1 MTDTAHKVVARA
13 EWLEARKQL
22 LVKEKEF
29 TRLGDELSR
38 QRREL
43 PWVRVEKEYLFDTPE
58 GKKSLSDLFAGMS
71 QLIVYHFM
79 FAPEWEAGCKHCSFW
94 ADNFNGIDV
103 HLKHRD
109 VTFIAISRAPLA
121 KLQAFKKRMGWSF
134 NWFSSGN
141 TDFNYD
147 FKVSYAPAELGKE
160 GEWNFKAKKLTEGD
174 IVGISAFYKNAAGEI
189 FHTYSA
195 YQRGG
200 RDD

>member
-1 MTDTAHKVVARA
+1 
-13 EWLEARKQL
+13 
-22 LVKEKEF
+22 
-29 TRLGDELSR
+29 
-38 QRREL
+38 
-43 PWVRVEKEYLFDTPE
+43 VRVEKEYLFDTPE
-58 GKKSLSDLFAGMS
+58 SKKSLSDLFAGMS

-94 ADNFNGIDV
+94 ADNLNGIDA

-147 FKVSYAPAELGKE
+147 FKVSYPPAELGKE
-160 GEWNFKAKKLTEGD
+160 GEWNFKAKKLKATSLESALSTRMQPARSFTP
-174 IVGISAFYKNAAGEI
+174 IRLISAESRRLTAL
-189 FHTYSA
+189 TTCST
-195 YQRGG
+195 
-200 RDD
+200 